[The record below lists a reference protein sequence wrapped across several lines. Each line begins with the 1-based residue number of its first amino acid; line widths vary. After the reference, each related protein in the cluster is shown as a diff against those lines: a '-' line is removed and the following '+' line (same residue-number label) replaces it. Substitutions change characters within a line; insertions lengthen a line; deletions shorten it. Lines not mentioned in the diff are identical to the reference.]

1 MATAVSICSNALL
14 MLGDKP
20 INSLQESSDR
30 ARLAANLWPDMRDFV
45 LRAHPWN
52 CATKRVMLNPQAQAP
67 DFDFEYSFLLPGDWL
82 RTLQVG
88 QRGERPEYQI
98 EGRTILMHENVCRL
112 RYIWRNDNPATWD
125 ALLVHAMTLVMK
137 SAFAYPIT
145 QAGSIEQLAQAVLA
159 PILKQARAVDGQEDD
174 VDYLDDS
181 PLYAAGFIGG
191 GSASPY
197 RGS

>member
-20 INSLQESSDR
+20 INSFAEASDR
-30 ARLAANLWPDMRDFV
+30 AKLAANLWPQLRDYV
-45 LRAHPWN
+45 LRSHPWN
-52 CATKRVMLNPQAQAP
+52 CAVKRQVLSPLAEAP
-67 DFDFEYSFLLPGDWL
+67 AFGFSYKFLLPGDWL
-82 RTLQVG
+82 RTLQIG
-88 QRGERPEYQI
+88 EDGERPEYRI
-98 EGRTILMHENVCRL
+98 ESRNILMNEGTCKL

-137 SAFAYPIT
+137 TAFAYPIT
-145 QAGSIEQLAQAVLA
+145 QAGSIEQLAQQVLA

-181 PLYAAGFIGG
+181 PLYVAGFIGS
-191 GSASPY
+191 GSSPY

>member
-20 INSLQESSDR
+20 INSLEEGSDR
-30 ARLAANLWPDMRDFV
+30 ARLAANLWPDLRDFV
-45 LRAHPWN
+45 LRSHPWN
-52 CATKRVMLNPQAQAP
+52 CAVKRVTLNPQSTPP
-67 DFDFEYSFLLPGDWL
+67 DFDFEYSFLMPGDWL

-98 EGRTILMHENVCRL
+98 EGKTILMHESVCRL

-125 ALLVHAMTLVMK
+125 SMLVHAMTMVMK
-137 SAFAYPIT
+137 AVFAYPIT
-145 QAGSIEQLAQAVLA
+145 QAGSIEQLAVSVLA

-174 VDYLDDS
+174 VDYIDDS

-191 GSASPY
+191 DGASRY
-197 RGS
+197 RGV

>member
-20 INSLQESSDR
+20 INSFAEASDR
-30 ARLAANLWPDMRDFV
+30 AKLAANLWPDMRDFV

-52 CATKRVMLNPQAQAP
+52 CAVKRQVLSPLTAAP
-67 DFDFEYSFLLPGDWL
+67 AFGFNYVFLLPSDWL
-82 RTLQVG
+82 RTLQIG
-88 QRGERPEYQI
+88 EDGERPEYRI
-98 EGRTILMHENVCRL
+98 ESRNILMNEGTCKL

-137 SAFAYPIT
+137 AAFAYPIT
-145 QAGSIEQLAQAVLA
+145 QAGSIEQLAQQVLA

-181 PLYAAGFIGG
+181 PLYVAGFIGS
-191 GSASPY
+191 GSSPY

>member
-20 INSLQESSDR
+20 INSFAEASDR
-30 ARLAANLWPDMRDFV
+30 AKLAANLWPQLRDYV
-45 LRAHPWN
+45 LRSHPWN
-52 CATKRVMLNPQAQAP
+52 CAVKRQVLSPLTAAP
-67 DFDFEYSFLLPGDWL
+67 AFGFNYAFLLPSDWL
-82 RTLQVG
+82 RTLQIG
-88 QRGERPEYQI
+88 EDGERPEYRI
-98 EGRTILMHENVCRL
+98 ESRNILMNEGTCKL

-137 SAFAYPIT
+137 AAFAYPIT
-145 QAGSIEQLAQAVLA
+145 QAGSIEQLAQQVLA

-181 PLYAAGFIGG
+181 PLYVAGFIGS
-191 GSASPY
+191 GSSPY

>member
-20 INSLQESSDR
+20 INSLDEGTDR

-45 LRAHPWN
+45 LRRHPWN
-52 CATKRVMLNPQAQAP
+52 CAVKRVLLSPQVTAP
-67 DFDFEYSFLLPGDWL
+67 AFDFEYAFLLPSDWL

-88 QRGERPEYQI
+88 KSGERPEYRI
-98 EGRTILMHENVCRL
+98 ESRTILMHESTCRL
-112 RYIWRNDNPATWD
+112 RYVFRNDNPATWD
-125 ALLVHAMTLVMK
+125 ALLVHAMTLCMK
-137 SAFAYPIT
+137 AAFAYPIT
-145 QAGSIEQLAQAVLA
+145 QAGSIEQLSEQILA
-159 PILKQARAVDGQEDD
+159 PILKEARAVDGQEDD

-191 GSASPY
+191 GGASPY

>member
-52 CATKRVMLNPQAQAP
+52 CATKRVTLNPQAQAP

-88 QRGERPEYQI
+88 QRGERPEYQV

-125 ALLVHAMTLVMK
+125 ALLVHAMTLCMK
-137 SAFAYPIT
+137 AAFAYPIT
-145 QAGSIEQLAQAVLA
+145 QAGSVEQLAQQVLA
-159 PILKQARAVDGQEDD
+159 PILRQARAVDGQEDD

-191 GSASPY
+191 SSASPY

>member
-14 MLGDKP
+14 MLGDNP
-20 INSLQESSDR
+20 INSFTESSDR
-30 ARLAANLWPDMRDFV
+30 AKLAANLWPDLRDYV
-45 LRAHPWN
+45 LRSHPWN
-52 CATKRVMLNPQAQAP
+52 CAVKRVVLSPQTDGPAFGFNYQ
-67 DFDFEYSFLLPGDWL
+67 FLLPSDWL

-88 QRGERPEYQI
+88 EDGEMPGYRI
-98 EGRTILMHENVCRL
+98 ESRALLMDEQTCKL

-125 ALLVHAMTLVMK
+125 SLLVHAMTMVMK
-137 SAFAYPIT
+137 AAFAYPIT
-145 QAGSIEQLAQAVLA
+145 QAGSIEQLAQGILQ

-174 VDYLDDS
+174 VEYLDDS

-191 GSASPY
+191 GSWSPY

>member
-20 INSLQESSDR
+20 INSFAEASDR
-30 ARLAANLWPDMRDFV
+30 AKLAANLWPQLRDYV
-45 LRAHPWN
+45 LRSHPWN
-52 CATKRVMLNPQAQAP
+52 CAVKRQVLSPLTEAP
-67 DFDFEYSFLLPGDWL
+67 AFGFSYAFLLPSDWL
-82 RTLQVG
+82 RTLQIG
-88 QRGERPEYQI
+88 EDGERPEYRI
-98 EGRTILMHENVCRL
+98 ESRSILMNEGTCKL

-137 SAFAYPIT
+137 AAFAYPIT
-145 QAGSIEQLAQAVLA
+145 QAGSIEQLAQQVLA

-181 PLYAAGFIGG
+181 PLYVAGFIGS
-191 GSASPY
+191 GSSPY